1 MVAFIWIGINSLLL
15 LKSLKCIVF
24 NTLEADMFVVKP
36 IVSCMQGHATSKA
49 LELYTSL
56 MRDCKPRSY
65 HLFSFSIY
73 RLILIGFFKHILLS
87 LILYTFN
94 WYNVYFLLY
103 FQMKIDYWKHY
114 TSRLRLT
121 KEYYLVQ

>member
-1 MVAFIWIGINSLLL
+1 MNSI
-15 LKSLKCIVF
+15 KSSKFCLADAYNIMKPTRERSLNGGMNWYQQLSSFEKFKMHRKF

-73 RLILIGFFKHILLS
+73 RLILIGFS
-87 LILYTFN
+87 NT
-94 WYNVYFLLY
+94 YFY
-103 FQMKIDYWKHY
+103 H
-114 TSRLRLT
+114 
-121 KEYYLVQ
+121 